1 MNNKEAV
8 DVALHRHRILTG
20 AWDHSGNNKNNT
32 TPQVLRIQKSPCFEP
47 FEFQGNLVIILET
60 NSFLKWSNIF
70 SKNHFMQWVELNL
83 LRFT

>member
-20 AWDHSGNNKNNT
+20 AWDHSGNNKNT
-32 TPQVLRIQKSPCFEP
+32 TSHVLCIQKSPCFEP

-60 NSFLKWSNIF
+60 N
-70 SKNHFMQWVELNL
+70 
-83 LRFT
+83 